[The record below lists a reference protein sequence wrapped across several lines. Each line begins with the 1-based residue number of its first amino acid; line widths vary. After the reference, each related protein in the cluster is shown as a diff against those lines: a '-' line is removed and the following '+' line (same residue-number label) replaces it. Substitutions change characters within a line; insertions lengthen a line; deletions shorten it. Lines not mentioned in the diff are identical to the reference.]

1 MDVSLLPFKADIA
14 KLKKQKIACRTIFNI
29 NILKILDIALLSLLS
44 SFKQTFSLKDSKVWL
59 GMVF

>member
-1 MDVSLLPFKADIA
+1 MDVSLLPFKAHIV